1 MISAILKY
9 SIGSLLYG
17 GLITVSF
24 LSLFIFLI
32 KGWYK
37 DAVFRPISFIV
48 LGVLS
53 LIVLWNSTII
63 CGALAMKSDI
73 SSIQTLIENAIESS
87 GLEGDT
93 TVDLLLSNEIFQQ
106 VTDRHPILSYY
117 ADNCDFTGWTV
128 AQLPSVMCDTLKEYL
143 NGIIIR
149 SLLWAF
155 GFVIAGAILVIKTMD
170 RRPAVR
176 ASSGNGGRG
185 NHRVSRNAGTR
196 TPSRHGRRLRSS
208 RN

>member
-17 GLITVSF
+17 GLITVIF

-37 DAVFRPISFIV
+37 DAVFRPVSFIV

-73 SSIQTLIENAIESS
+73 SSIQALIENAIESS
-87 GLEGDT
+87 GLDGDT

-106 VTDRHPILSYY
+106 VIDRHPILSYY

-155 GFVIAGAILVIKTMD
+155 CFVIAGAILVIKTMG
-170 RRPAVR
+170 RRPA
-176 ASSGNGGRG
+176 GKCGRG

-196 TPSRHGRRLRSS
+196 TPSRYGRRLRSS

>member
-17 GLITVSF
+17 GLITVIF

-37 DAVFRPISFIV
+37 DAVFRPVSFIV

-73 SSIQTLIENAIESS
+73 SSIQALIENAIESS

-106 VTDRHPILSYY
+106 VIDRHPILSYY
-117 ADNCDFTGWTV
+117 ADNWKG
-128 AQLPSVMCDTLKEYL
+128 
-143 NGIIIR
+143 
-149 SLLWAF
+149 
-155 GFVIAGAILVIKTMD
+155 
-170 RRPAVR
+170 
-176 ASSGNGGRG
+176 GGRIKK
-185 NHRVSRNAGTR
+185 
-196 TPSRHGRRLRSS
+196 
-208 RN
+208 